1 MALKALLLRKQLDDK
16 KKALEDLRA
25 KDQAF
30 QTREAELETAIG
42 EAESEEDKAAVEGL
56 VNEFEQDKQ
65 AHEENKTK
73 LAGEVEQLEQ
83 DLAAEEAKQIPPA
96 GPAPAP
102 ENNSGGTGERKD
114 DSIMSMKRRG
124 FFGLNIQQRDA
135 FLARED
141 VKDFLQRVRTLG
153 KEKRAVTGAE
163 LTIPTVVLDLIRE
176 NISRYSKLIAHTRLR
191 SVPGKARQNIMGAIP
206 EAVWTE
212 ACATLNELDLAFSQV
227 EVDGYKVGGFIAIC
241 NATLEDSDLNLVSE
255 IMEALGQAIGY
266 ASDKAIVYGTGTK
279 MPLGFV
285 TRLAQTAK
293 PSSWNANGPA
303 WKDLH
308 TSNIITITSKTGVE
322 LYKEMIRVS
331 SKVKSA
337 YAREGKVWIMNETT
351 KGTLT
356 AEGLSINAAGAI
368 VAGIQNTM
376 PVVGGD
382 IVTLDFMADGD
393 IAFGYLDLYLLA
405 ERAGAQI
412 SQSEHVRFIEDQ
424 TVFKGTARYDGMPVF
439 GEAFG
444 IMNIDGK
451 APTTSVTFPPDKA
464 NTQDP

>member
-16 KKALEDLRA
+16 KKALESLRA
-25 KDQAF
+25 KDQEF

-83 DLAAEEAKQIPPA
+83 DLAAEEAKQTPPA
-96 GPAPAP
+96 NPTPAPDNAP
-102 ENNSGGTGERKD
+102 ASGGERKD
-114 DSIMSMKRRG
+114 ENIMSMNRRG

-176 NISRYSKLIAHTRLR
+176 NISKYSKLIGYVRLR

-241 NATLEDSDLNLVSE
+241 NATLEDSDLNLASE
-255 IMEALGQAIGY
+255 IMEALGQSIGY
-266 ASDKAIVYGTGTK
+266 ALDKATVYGTGTK

-293 PSSWNANGPA
+293 PSSWNTNGPA

-308 TSNIITITSKTGVE
+308 TSNIITITGKTGVE
-322 LYKEMIRVS
+322 LYKEMIRAS
-331 SKVKSA
+331 GKVKST
-337 YAREGKVWIMNETT
+337 YARESKVWIMNETT
-351 KGTLT
+351 KANLT

-368 VAGIQNTM
+368 VSGLNNTM

-405 ERAGAQI
+405 ERAEAQI
-412 SQSEHVRFIEDQ
+412 AQSEHVRFIEDQ

-464 NTQDP
+464 NTVDP